1 MEVWEG
7 VDHKANTKNAR
18 VKVQNNICG
27 AGRVTVEGDEV
38 GEENEQ
44 NMS

>member
-7 VDHKANTKNAR
+7 IDHKANTKMQGS
-18 VKVQNNICG
+18 KYKITCG

-38 GEENEQ
+38 REENEQ